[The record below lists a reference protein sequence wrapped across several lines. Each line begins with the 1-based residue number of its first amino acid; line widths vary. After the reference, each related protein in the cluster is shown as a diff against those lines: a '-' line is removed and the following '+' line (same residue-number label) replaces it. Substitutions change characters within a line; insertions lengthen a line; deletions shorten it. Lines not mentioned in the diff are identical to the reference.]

1 MDYRLDSLEE
11 LDAFDSYGNLWG
23 THVYSDQ
30 LFVIT
35 PQGDYR
41 VLLDEGDP
49 EQVAALESAFFG
61 NQVDEDALFAT
72 GRGVAPWMASVTFG
86 AADILVSA
94 YRMRNTR
101 ERWAKIV
108 DDMVSRGAEA
118 TDEEI
123 ERIIDFLTAHY
134 GTKVNINKAS
144 AQELSN
150 SLGISMPDATSIV
163 DYRTRNGAFGKVE
176 GLKAVPHI
184 DWKAIES
191 QKDRIE
197 FLK

>member
-1 MDYRLDSLEE
+1 MDLRRIVFPALL
-11 LDAFDSYGNLWG
+11 LAGATQMLTGANQTAGAQDAETKKLVER
-23 THVYSDQ
+23 TCTRCH
-30 LFVIT
+30 T
-35 PQGDYR
+35 
-41 VLLDEGDP
+41 
-49 EQVAALESAFFG
+49 
-61 NQVDEDALFAT
+61 
-72 GRGVAPWMASVTFG
+72 
-86 AADILVSA
+86 LVSA

-118 TDEEI
+118 TDDEI
-123 ERIIDFLTAHY
+123 EQIIDFLTAHY
-134 GTKVNINKAS
+134 GAKVNINKAS

-176 GLKAVPHI
+176 DLKAVPHI
-184 DWKAIES
+184 NLKAIES